1 MKEARGRYGEYRK
14 ADTKLKMV
22 YTTAYTVRFL
32 HSSGVALEAIAER
45 LFNTHNYASYYVQPL
60 C

>member
-22 YTTAYTVRFL
+22 YTTVYTVRFL
-32 HSSGVALEAIAER
+32 HSSGVALEAIAE
-45 LFNTHNYASYYVQPL
+45 TIQHT
-60 C
+60 

>member
-32 HSSGVALEAIAER
+32 HSSGVALEAIAE
-45 LFNTHNYASYYVQPL
+45 TIQHT
-60 C
+60 